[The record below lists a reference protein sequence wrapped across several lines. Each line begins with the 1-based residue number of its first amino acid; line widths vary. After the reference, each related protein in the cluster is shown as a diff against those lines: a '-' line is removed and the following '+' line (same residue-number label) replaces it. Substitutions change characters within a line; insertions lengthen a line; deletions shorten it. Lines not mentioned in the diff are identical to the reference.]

1 MSTSETAQDVAARV
15 IKKYPNRRL
24 YDTETSS
31 YITLSQIRELVM
43 AAQPL
48 VVRDAKTG
56 EDLTRSILLQII
68 LEEEAGGVPLFS
80 EATLAHIVRFQ
91 GHAMQSHLGQF
102 MEQQMQAFVDWQSRL
117 GEQAKTLSPEL
128 WARFMQAQA
137 PLLQQLW
144 GGFMQAGPQ
153 GLAQNLGQAQEQM
166 QAQWLS
172 LWGLKPSEPSP
183 P

>member
-1 MSTSETAQDVAARV
+1 MPHPETAQDPAVRV

-31 YITLSQIRELVM
+31 YITLSQIRDLVI
-43 AAQPL
+43 AAEPL
-48 VVRDAKTG
+48 VVRDAKSG

-68 LEEEAGGVPLFS
+68 LEEEAGGVPLMS
-80 EATLAHIVRFQ
+80 EAMLAHIIRFQ
-91 GHAMQSHLGQF
+91 GHALQSHLGQF
-102 MEQQMQAFVDWQSRL
+102 MEQQMQAFVDWQSHL

-137 PLLQQLW
+137 SLLPQLW
-144 GGFMQAGPQ
+144 GGFMQTGPQ

-166 QAQWLS
+166 QKQWLS
-172 LWGLKPSEPSP
+172 LWGLKPSEPSQP
-183 P
+183 